1 MTTDE
6 AKEAV
11 KRNIPNEQWVA
22 AEKLWEMIA
31 SGGNGVNDDS

>member
-1 MTTDE
+1 MTADE

-11 KRNIPNEQWVA
+11 KHNLPKEQWVA
-22 AEKLWEMIA
+22 AERLWEMIA